1 MLITLFFILTPVCG
15 VFKYYTW
22 FKFSLRSLLAL
33 SVRKNRILFFFLSNL
48 DPLISTNTVQLPRAV
63 WTQGLKWVPV
73 WSGMVWNSFDGAVL
87 A

>member
-22 FKFSLRSLLAL
+22 FKFSSRSVLAL
-33 SVRKNRILFFFLSNL
+33 SVRKDRILFFLSNL
-48 DPLISTNTVQLPRAV
+48 DPLISANTVQLPRVEMGPSA
-63 WTQGLKWVPV
+63 
-73 WSGMVWNSFDGAVL
+73 VWNSFDGAVL